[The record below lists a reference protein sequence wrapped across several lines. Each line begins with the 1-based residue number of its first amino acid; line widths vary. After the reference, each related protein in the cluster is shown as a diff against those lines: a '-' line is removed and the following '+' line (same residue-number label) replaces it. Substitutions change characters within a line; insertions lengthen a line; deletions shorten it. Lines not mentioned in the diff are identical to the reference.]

1 MSSRW
6 AGLIV
11 GGTSGV
17 AVAAGGWLAPFL
29 PGPWIYWLLAPVAGL
44 SIGLTAQLLNRRS
57 LAPLARALR
66 ALALRERFV
75 QVPYTQTLGP
85 LGQIAQAALKLRE
98 AVTDADTLAAER
110 QAEGQQQTIRNQA
123 RAVLTGRFETDAAT
137 LLSEMSDAT
146 QALSRMAETLLSHAE
161 AADGRSATG
170 VRTAST
176 VSAQIGTMASASDRL
191 AQVIEGIRERA
202 DESRTVTA
210 STVATVASTNASVAA
225 LTEATDRIASIAT
238 LIGVIAQKTQML
250 ALNASIEAARAGEAG
265 RGFAV
270 VANEVKA
277 LSAQITAAT
286 ADIRTDVGQMSGAVT
301 EAVTAISNIAEAIGG
316 LDRLAAGFADAAVE
330 GEMAAAEIGRTALM
344 AAGGVGTLVTD
355 LTAAAGAAADTK
367 TASDQVMG
375 VTVDLT
381 REFETLRHSVAG
393 FLGDIRGGGIRVG
406 VLHSLSGTMAGCER
420 PLQDLLVMMIEEVNR
435 AGGLLGRPLEAVIVN
450 PRSDWPLYGSL
461 ARKLLTE
468 DKVSVLFGC
477 WTSISRKEVLPVVEE
492 LGGLL
497 LYPVQ
502 YEGEEQS
509 PNIFYTGATP
519 NQQALPAVDYL
530 MSPQGGGFRRFYLV
544 GTDYVYPQITNKILQ
559 GYLQS
564 KGIGGSDVAVSF
576 TPFGHEDWSAEVA
589 AMRRFAAGGKAA
601 VISTVNGDANVYF
614 YRELARQG
622 VTAATLPVMAFSVGE
637 NEAAS
642 LGAGLLDG
650 HLVAWNYLM
659 SLEAPENH
667 RFIEAWRRHTGDAKA
682 VTDDPMEATWIG
694 FHLWCAA
701 VGKAGTTDPKAV
713 AAAMAGS
720 RITGPGGVEVMM
732 DPQNHHLHKPLAIG
746 RVTADGRIT
755 TILRA
760 PALLP
765 PAPSSPYLS
774 ANPERVG
781 SPATTHLRH
790 KTIG

>member
-11 GGTSGV
+11 GGASGI
-17 AVAAGGWLAPFL
+17 AVALGGWLAPL
-29 PGPWIYWLLAPVAGL
+29 MPGPWAYWLAAPLVGASLGGGVL
-44 SIGLTAQLLNRRS
+44 LLNRRS
-57 LAPLARALR
+57 LAALSSAMQ
-66 ALALRERFV
+66 ALSERQRFV
-75 QVPYTQTLGP
+75 QVPYIQDSGP
-85 LGQIAQAALKLRE
+85 LGKIAQAALKLRE

-110 QAEGQQQTIRNQA
+110 HAEGHQQSIRNQA
-123 RAVLTGRFETDAAT
+123 REVLTGRFEADAET
-137 LLSEMSDAT
+137 VLVQMNDAT
-146 QALSRMAETLLSHAE
+146 QALGKMAGTLLSHAE

-170 VRTAST
+170 VRTAGT
-176 VSAQIGTMASASDRL
+176 VSTQIGTMAAASDRL
-191 AQVIEGIRERA
+191 ARLIEGIRARA
-202 DESRTVTA
+202 EESRSVTATTVT
-210 STVATVASTNASVAA
+210 TVASTNASVAA
-225 LTEATDRIASIAT
+225 LTESTDRIETIAN
-238 LIGVIAQKTQML
+238 LIGSIAQKTQML
-250 ALNASIEAARAGEAG
+250 SLNASIEAARAGEAG
-265 RGFAV
+265 KGFAV

-286 ADIRTDVGQMSGAVT
+286 ADIRSDIAQMSGAVT
-301 EAVTAISNIAEAIGG
+301 GAVTAIADIAEAIGG
-316 LDRLAAGFADAAVE
+316 LDRLAAGFAEASVE
-330 GEMAAAEIGRTALM
+330 GEMAAAEIGRTALL
-344 AAGGVGTLVTD
+344 AAGGVGTLVED
-355 LTAAAGAAADTK
+355 LNAAAGAAADTK
-367 TASDQVMG
+367 AASDRLMD
-375 VTVDLT
+375 VTVDLKS
-381 REFETLRHSVAG
+381 EFDTLRQSVAG

-420 PLQDLLVMMIEEVNR
+420 PLQDLLVMMIDQVNR

-461 ARKLLTE
+461 ARKLLTD

-564 KGIGGSDVAVSF
+564 KGISGSDVAVSF

-589 AMRRFAAGGKAA
+589 KMRRFAAAGKAA

-659 SLEAPENH
+659 SVEAPENR
-667 RFIEAWRRHTGDAKA
+667 RFIGDWRQHTGDAKA

-701 VGKAGTTDPKAV
+701 VQKAGTTEPKAV

-746 RVTADGRIT
+746 RVTADGRIAT
-755 TILRA
+755 VLRA

-765 PAPSSPYLS
+765 PAPRSPYLNARS
-774 ANPERVG
+774 RA
-781 SPATTHLRH
+781 
-790 KTIG
+790 